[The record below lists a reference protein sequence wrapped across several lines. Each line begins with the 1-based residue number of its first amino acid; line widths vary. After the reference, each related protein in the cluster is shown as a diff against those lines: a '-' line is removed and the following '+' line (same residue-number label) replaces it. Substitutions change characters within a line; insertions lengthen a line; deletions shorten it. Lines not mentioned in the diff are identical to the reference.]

1 MKIVSGI
8 IVVFMGLLTVRAQ
21 ALPEYTLQVVV
32 DSAFLR
38 AAPAQDAPAVSSVFE
53 NDSLVAVGRNVD
65 GEWLQVKRPGSRDAA
80 GWIARKLVLFT
91 FEVGRLPITDLTTG
105 VTGSTPVVDTGTAV
119 LTAGEVIQHS
129 APERSAPQVGIIPM
143 LRTVPVVERT
153 PNNQWLKVNYRGTVG
168 WVAVFLVVSS
178 ADLNAVPI
186 SPEYAADPQYAAY
199 EIIPPEV
206 QLAQADRLLAYIQW
220 VGETAAGVANYWR
233 MLSRGETM
241 PCNPPGDAAYFVM
254 TARDLVELPELRRQ
268 ERNLQQAV
276 DDLNAAI
283 DAMRRCGVYRQFEIR
298 EAYSKALNAQALLR
312 VVAQR
317 MENVR
322 KQIGR

>member
-1 MKIVSGI
+1 MLSLSG
-8 IVVFMGLLTVRAQ
+8 TAAAQ
-21 ALPEYTLQVVV
+21 TIAEYALQVVV

-38 AAPAQDAPAVSSVFE
+38 AAPAEDAPAVSSVFE
-53 NDSLVAVGRNVD
+53 NDSLVAVGRSVD
-65 GEWLQVKRPGSRDAA
+65 GQWLQVKRPGARAAA
-80 GWIARKLVLFT
+80 GWIAGDLVLFT
-91 FEVGRLPITDLTTG
+91 FEVGKLPITDLTTG
-105 VTGSTPVVDTGTAV
+105 VTGPTPVVDTGTAV
-119 LTAGEVIQHS
+119 LTAGEVVQHS
-129 APERSAPQVGIIPM
+129 APARSAPQVGIIPM
-143 LRTVPVVERT
+143 LRTVPVLERT

-168 WVAVFLVVSS
+168 WVAVFLVVTS
-178 ADLNAVPI
+178 ADLNAVPV
-186 SPEYAADPQYAAY
+186 SPEYAGDPQYAAY

-206 QLAQADRLLAYIQW
+206 QLAQADRLLAYIQS
-220 VGETAAGVANYWR
+220 VGETAAGVADYWR

-241 PCNPPGDAAYFVM
+241 ACNPPGDAVYFVT

-268 ERNLQQAV
+268 EQDLQQAV

-298 EAYSKALNAQALLR
+298 EAYSKALNAQVLLR

-322 KQIGR
+322 KQIGG

>member
-1 MKIVSGI
+1 MKIILGL

-21 ALPEYTLQVVV
+21 GLPEYTLQVVV

-143 LRTVPVVERT
+143 LRTIPVVERT

-168 WVAVFLVVSS
+168 WVAVFLVVTS

-199 EIIPPEV
+199 EIIPPDV
-206 QLAQADRLLAYIQW
+206 QLAQADRLLAYIQS

-241 PCNPPGDAAYFVM
+241 LCNPPGDAAYFVM

-322 KQIGR
+322 KQIGG